1 MYYLFTGL
9 LIGIVFGFAF
19 EKSKVFEA
27 FSIIGQ
33 LFFKRFTMLKVLMT
47 AMVTSMIVLGIMQQ
61 LGVFEFKLKELNL
74 FSNILGGGLLG
85 VGIALSGACPGTVF
99 AQIGVGYKDAIFTF
113 LGGLVS
119 AFIYSFWNCSISDF
133 FSPWSMGKV
142 SLTDLLGISQLSI
155 TLGIAVLCILCL
167 IGLEKFRS
175 WRADVLEQ

>member
-9 LIGIVFGFAF
+9 LIGVVFGFAF

-33 LFFKRFTMLKVLMT
+33 LLFKRFTMLKVLMT
-47 AMVTSMIVLGIMQQ
+47 AMVTSMLVLGIMQQ

-74 FSNILGGGLLG
+74 FSNILGGGVLG

-113 LGGLVS
+113 LGGLLA
-119 AFIYSFWNCSISDF
+119 AFVYSFWNCSISDF
-133 FSPWSMGKV
+133 FSQWSIGKI
-142 SLTDLLGISQLSI
+142 SLTDVLGVSQFSL
-155 TLGIAVLCILCL
+155 TLGIAVLFVVFL
-167 IGLEKFRS
+167 IGLERFRS
-175 WRADVLEQ
+175 WRVDVLEQ